1 MSFLCY
7 VRHEFPKVVCH
18 PQKESHF
25 TDISGLLHS
34 FDSAHLVGVCADPCY
49 TDDLP
54 KELNSAVLKT
64 HTSHSFRVFAAASS
78 RPRLDWLPQMST
90 SSMWHT
96 TPKGFASFFST
107 KLWEFLFYSLAISR
121 STVAAARLRNGSLI
135 PSTKYIVF
143 LAVSLV

>member
-1 MSFLCY
+1 MLWPTDPHVRFLCQLSEGMSFLCY

-54 KELNSAVLKT
+54 KELNSAFLKT
-64 HTSHSFRVFAAASS
+64 HTSHSIRVFAAASS
-78 RPRLDWLPQMST
+78 RPRLHWLPQMST

-96 TPKGFASFFST
+96 TPSRPSRICWMPFWKGSGAD
-107 KLWEFLFYSLAISR
+107 E
-121 STVAAARLRNGSLI
+121 VAKHRWL
-135 PSTKYIVF
+135 
-143 LAVSLV
+143 